1 MNTEDETFRRLR
13 KISFDQLHDIIHN
26 MPDEEFSRLVIDV
39 GIKKAWLDSYG
50 WTLDEFLAEVKMW
63 QGG

>member
-1 MNTEDETFRRLR
+1 MNPEDETFRRLR
-13 KISFDQLHDIIHN
+13 KISFDQLHTIIHN
-26 MPDEEFSRLVIDV
+26 MPVEEFSRLVTDV
-39 GIKKAWLDSYG
+39 GVKKAWLDSYG